1 MRFKKLYDTMLDSG
15 DLLDLFPTLSGVWE
29 KDEQQFIEEQTA
41 IEDLLMGLEIDTDL
55 DAEDEY

>member
-1 MRFKKLYDTMLDSG
+1 MLDSG